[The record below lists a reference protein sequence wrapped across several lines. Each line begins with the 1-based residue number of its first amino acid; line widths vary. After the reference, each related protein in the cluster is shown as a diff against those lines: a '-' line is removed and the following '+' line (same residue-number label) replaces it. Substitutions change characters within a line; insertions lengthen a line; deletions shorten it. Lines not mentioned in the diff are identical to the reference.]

1 MTNTFLKFLREY
13 YGYTQQKLAD
23 ALGVAQP
30 RIAEWESGKHAVP
43 RWMRPELA
51 ALGWVVSVNDARLP
65 TEHSPG
71 IKALFE
77 RRNVAPES
85 EIETIDEQIIM
96 GLLGE
101 NAADA
106 RQ

>member
-1 MTNTFLKFLREY
+1 MTNTFLKFLREH

-23 ALGVAQP
+23 ALSVAQP
-30 RIAEWESGKHAVP
+30 RIAEWESGKPKVP

-51 ALGWVVSVNDARLP
+51 ELGWVVSVNDARLP
-65 TEHSPG
+65 TEHSAE
-71 IKALFE
+71 IKQLFE
-77 RRNVAPES
+77 RRNTAPEG

-96 GLLGE
+96 RLLSE
-101 NAADA
+101 TAADA